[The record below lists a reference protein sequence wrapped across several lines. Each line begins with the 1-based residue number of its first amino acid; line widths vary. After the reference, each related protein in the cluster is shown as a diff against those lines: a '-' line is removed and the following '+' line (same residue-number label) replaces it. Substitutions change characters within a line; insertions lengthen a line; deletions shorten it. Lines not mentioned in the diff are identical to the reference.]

1 MYELLDLIQRIGFPI
16 AIAVWLLYERH
27 KNIKENTMALHEL
40 RDMIK
45 ELYIWLKAK
54 NDRGGDEQWLRS

>member
-1 MYELLDLIQRIGFPI
+1 
-16 AIAVWLLYERH
+16 LLYERH

-54 NDRGGDEQWLRS
+54 NDRGGDE

>member
-1 MYELLDLIQRIGFPI
+1 MEELIDLIQKIGFPI

-27 KNIKENTMALHEL
+27 KNIKENTMALQEL

-54 NDRGGDEQWLRS
+54 NDRRGEE